1 MPALSYCDVQ
11 FIPVAPTIAVF
22 IIGPVSEWGQIR
34 NRRLS
39 QYQAKVVIKNL
50 QSIKWGLD

>member
-39 QYQAKVVIKNL
+39 KYQAKVVIKNL